1 MVYGR
6 VSKGND
12 AMRKSMTFAALAAAA
27 LLMQGCVATVVGATA
42 GAAIGVAGAAVG
54 ATAKGVGA
62 VGRAIIPGDSRKDK
76 N

>member
-1 MVYGR
+1 
-6 VSKGND
+6 
-12 AMRKSMTFAALAAAA
+12 MRRTMTFAALAATTA
-27 LLMQGCVATVVGATA
+27 LLLQGCIATVVGATA
-42 GAAIGVAGAAVG
+42 GAAVGVAGAAVG